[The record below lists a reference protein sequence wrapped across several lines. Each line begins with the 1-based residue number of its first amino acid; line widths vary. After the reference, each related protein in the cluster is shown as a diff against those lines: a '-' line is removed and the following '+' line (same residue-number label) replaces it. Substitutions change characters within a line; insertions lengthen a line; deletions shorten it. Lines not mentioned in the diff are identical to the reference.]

1 MDARS
6 GAPNLF
12 SGAATRTGHPP
23 RWRLP
28 VGGWMERVTGIEPAF
43 SAWEADVL
51 PLNYTRLRT
60 LAFADGHGSGI
71 GKPLATVRNL
81 ARCGNRRP
89 RRLVQASRTRRC
101 RSQHEGVDHEAL
113 RSPRAQCRARTARR
127 LRHRVG
133 GRR

>member
-51 PLNYTRLRT
+51 PLNYTRGPG
-60 LAFADGHGSGI
+60 AGFAPEGDGI
-71 GKPLATVRNL
+71 GRSHTSGSDAVRRSRPERRD
-81 ARCGNRRP
+81 ARAGSV
-89 RRLVQASRTRRC
+89 L
-101 RSQHEGVDHEAL
+101 
-113 RSPRAQCRARTARR
+113 RARGG
-127 LRHRVG
+127 HRWTSS
-133 GRR
+133 

>member
-51 PLNYTRLRT
+51 PLNYTREVPGQVSRSRGGLP
-60 LAFADGHGSGI
+60 LGSGAVI
-71 GKPLATVRNL
+71 LSDRTIREELAAGRIVIDPLDPSSIQPSSVDL
-81 ARCGNRRP
+81 
-89 RRLVQASRTRRC
+89 RL
-101 RSQHEGVDHEAL
+101 D
-113 RSPRAQCRARTARR
+113 R
-127 LRHRVG
+127 L
-133 GRR
+133 